1 VGLVTHNHV
10 GEKKKKKNSFAILT
24 KKKKKKKLKLK
35 QEIFGI
41 PIFAKI

>member
-24 KKKKKKKLKLK
+24 KKKKKKKFKLK